1 MGCLSW
7 WWVEISRPR
16 DALRDQGWFFN
27 VFVFCLVKTATKGDV
42 KHSVLFDTGP
52 EEEAWERNVKRL
64 RADLS
69 RVELIQLSHWHRDH
83 SGLFPRTVHYFHV
96 WKEQLTC

>member
-1 MGCLSW
+1 MAYLSS
-7 WWVEISRPR
+7 WWVETVTSFFSPGCLTFFI
-16 DALRDQGWFFN
+16 LWFS
-27 VFVFCLVKTATKGDV
+27 KTATKGDV

-83 SGLFPRTVHYFHV
+83 SGWFLACIE
-96 WKEQLTC
+96 K